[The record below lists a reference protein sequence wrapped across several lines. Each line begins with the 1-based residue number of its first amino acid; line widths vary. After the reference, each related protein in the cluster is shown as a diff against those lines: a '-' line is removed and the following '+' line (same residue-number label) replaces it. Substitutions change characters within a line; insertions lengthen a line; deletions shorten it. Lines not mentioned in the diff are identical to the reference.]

1 MRWSR
6 ISSLSKNIATLWKR
20 CVRVRALSS
29 SYSNPDR
36 YLERFTTRSPKE
48 GDEQDAEASS
58 SSEGTCQRLN
68 DMSSLWCVSVCPLL
82 FSLLRRTK
90 RRRDPFTSLPSS
102 LPASSES

>member
-48 GDEQDAEASS
+48 GDEQDEEASS
-58 SSEGTCQRLN
+58 SIVCTCQQLN
-68 DMSSLWCVSVCPLL
+68 VMSSLWCVWVCPPL
-82 FSLLRRTK
+82 FSFIRRT
-90 RRRDPFTSLPSS
+90 TSIPHPLAY
-102 LPASSES
+102 L